1 MYYTISVFSLD
12 TSQAKFCQI
21 ILSLFLS
28 IVELATERKVCPILM
43 TGIGSFQEGNVLDYD
58 SKSGTVHLELTI
70 ESLKKAQGKTAV
82 LCVIVVWLYEQGQ
95 ETTTA
100 TPVKQN

>member
-1 MYYTISVFSLD
+1 MSDY
-12 TSQAKFCQI
+12 
-21 ILSLFLS
+21 SLFLS
-28 IVELATERKVCPILM
+28 IVVLATERKVCPILM

-82 LCVIVVWLYEQGQ
+82 LCVCNGVVVRARTGDDDGN
-95 ETTTA
+95 A
-100 TPVKQN
+100 G